1 MDRTFHRKTNSNGS
15 LISSDKHASHY
26 SACSVSRDNHRMFQ
40 NYLNKKSDNASAF
53 DEYLEKAWPTNG
65 H

>member
-1 MDRTFHRKTNSNGS
+1 MLAIIVLVVCLAT
-15 LISSDKHASHY
+15 II
-26 SACSVSRDNHRMFQ
+26 ACFRAAK

-65 H
+65 QRGGYGALRATQYVWL